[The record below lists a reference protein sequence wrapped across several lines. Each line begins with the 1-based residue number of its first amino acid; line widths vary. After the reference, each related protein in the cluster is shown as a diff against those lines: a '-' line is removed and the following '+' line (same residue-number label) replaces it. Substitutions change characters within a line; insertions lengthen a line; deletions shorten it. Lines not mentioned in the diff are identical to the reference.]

1 MGLPHVLRLEEWASF
16 GPTWLREE
24 QKNPGLLPNWAM
36 DALRADSRSNEFDR
50 GSQKLYFSRIV

>member
-1 MGLPHVLRLEEWASF
+1 MGLPHVLRLSF